1 MAAEVVI
8 GAGAV
13 SAAAVLLWSSVAGG
27 RRVSRRASKNLQVG
41 FDVVDM
47 REHVL
52 AAPASER
59 VVLPFVERMAKRA
72 RRLTPAG
79 AVEKLNTRIAM
90 AGMSA
95 SWPLERTLAAKFLLG
110 AVGCVFAALFFLTGH
125 PIAMLYGLAL
135 PLVFFRGP
143 DLILKMKA
151 GERQR
156 AIRLALPDTLDQITV
171 CVEAGLA
178 FEGAMARA
186 AKTGDAAAG
195 AAAGARARGGPLADE
210 LVRTLQ
216 DVQLGV
222 PRREALQRLI
232 DRNDVDELRHF
243 VQAVIQAEGYGV
255 PIARVLR
262 VQAAELREK
271 RRQAAEE
278 RAQKV
283 GIKMLFPLVL
293 CILPTVFIVILA
305 PAVFRLVDALSGSA
319 GG

>member
-1 MAAEVVI
+1 MAAEVVF

-13 SAAAVLLWSSVAGG
+13 SGAAVLLWSSVAGG
-27 RRVSRRASKNLQVG
+27 RRVGKRAAKNLQVG

-59 VVLPFVERMAKRA
+59 VVLPFMERMAKQA

-79 AVEKLNTRIAM
+79 AIDKLNTRIAM
-90 AGMSA
+90 AGMAS

-110 AVGCVFAALFFLTGH
+110 GVGAFFAALLFMTGH

-135 PLVFFRGP
+135 PLVLFRGP
-143 DLILKMKA
+143 DLVLKMKA

-156 AIRLALPDTLDQITV
+156 ALRLALPDTLDQLTV

-186 AKTGDAAAG
+186 ARTGDASG
-195 AAAGARARGGPLADE
+195 SGGRGGPLAEE

-232 DRNDVDELRHF
+232 DRNDVDELRQF
-243 VQAVIQAEGYGV
+243 VQAVIQAEAYGV
-255 PIARVLR
+255 PMARVLR
-262 VQAAELREK
+262 VQSAELREK

-278 RAQKV
+278 RAMKV